1 MYIPRIYFD
10 KTIKLNTIIE
20 LKKNNAHYCL
30 NVIRLKIKN
39 TIHIFNNTNYIFI
52 SEIINIKKNKI
63 FAKVIEKKKDNRESP
78 INIHLGQIFS
88 KKMNITIEKSVE
100 LGVKTITP
108 IIPKQKN
115 YNKKIKNI
123 ISKKNYHWNKII
135 ISACSQSKRN
145 IIPILKK
152 PHSIC
157 EWCNLI
163 PHTSTKIIFSLNSVD
178 KINNIPYKY
187 KDIYIL
193 IGSEKGFSEKEKKY
207 AKKKDFLN
215 ISLGPRVL
223 RTETASIVA
232 ITALQI
238 YFGDI

>member
-1 MYIPRIYFD
+1 MYIPRIYFNQ
-10 KTIKLNTIIE
+10 TINLNSIIE
-20 LKKNNAHYCL
+20 LKKNTTHYCL

-39 TIHIFNNTNYIFI
+39 IIHIFNNTNYIFI
-52 SEIINIKKNKI
+52 SKIINIKKNKI
-63 FAKVIEKKKDNRESP
+63 FVEVIKKKKDDRESP
-78 INIHLGQIFS
+78 INIHLGQILS

-123 ISKKNYHWNKII
+123 ISKKNYHWNKVI

-152 PHSIC
+152 PHSISD
-157 EWCNLI
+157 WCNLI
-163 PHTSTKIIFSLNSVD
+163 PCRSTKIIFSLNSVN
-178 KINNIPYKY
+178 KINDIPYKY

-193 IGSEKGFSEKEKKY
+193 IGSEKGFSEQERKY
-207 AKKKDFLN
+207 AQKKNFLN
-215 ISLGPRVL
+215 ISLGPRIL